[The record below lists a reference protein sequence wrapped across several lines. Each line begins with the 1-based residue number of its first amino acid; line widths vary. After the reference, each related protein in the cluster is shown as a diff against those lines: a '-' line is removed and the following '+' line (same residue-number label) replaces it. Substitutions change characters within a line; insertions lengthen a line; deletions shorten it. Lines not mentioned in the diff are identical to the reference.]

1 MDYEENL
8 MKASYRCVVLAAS
21 GDGNVSDDELEQATN
36 YTEFTEG
43 YTQMMGRLNSV
54 FDNIMG
60 DMLES
65 LGVESEEEETEEEEE
80 LIFEALSEEEVK
92 EIVEDVANNLAKC
105 DNVSDIKAYASICAS
120 IVPENVHSHLIS
132 VCFNVCGSDSAEWMP
147 DKKEIRNIK
156 YLCSEFS
163 LSFKEEQNS
172 YLHSLTW
179 YEDDLL
185 GDDLTVETVSLDY
198 KGCEENSA
206 DAVIKLGILAAF
218 ADAEHFIA
226 YSSIGDH
233 WFLAACDIARIKGDK
248 TVKVPEKI
256 GDYLVALHEDVLSD
270 IWKKTSYD
278 KALDKLSEDNDPEP
292 FMKAKEKIEKMY
304 PAVLDDA
311 INLISDESIQNIAFK
326 NASFMCAADC
336 EQIVGYQRMSPFGD
350 SETMEVTPNEEEA
363 LRHIGTKFG
372 WDEDKLYGIQKRIED
387 GAMGSVYST
396 D

>member
-1 MDYEENL
+1 MNYEENL

-60 DMLES
+60 DMMES
-65 LGVESEEEETEEEEE
+65 LGIESEEEETEEEEE

-105 DNVSDIKAYASICAS
+105 DNVSDIKAYTSICAS

-206 DAVIKLGILAAF
+206 DAVLKLGILAAF
-218 ADAEHFIA
+218 ADAEHYIA
-226 YSSIGDH
+226 YSSLGDH
-233 WFLAACDIARIKGDK
+233 WFLAACDIARIKGEK
-248 TVKVPEKI
+248 TVLIPEQI
-256 GDYLVALHEDVLSD
+256 GDYLKAIYEDALGD
-270 IWKKTSYD
+270 IQKKVSYD
-278 KALDKLSEDNDPEP
+278 EALEKLQDDNVEP

-304 PAVLDDA
+304 PKVLDDTVDLINDEA
-311 INLISDESIQNIAFK
+311 IKSVAFK
-326 NASFMCAADC
+326 NASFLCAADE
-336 EQIVGYQRMSPFGD
+336 EQIVGYSKMSGFGD
-350 SETMEVTPNEEEA
+350 AETMEVTPNEEEA